1 MGFGKSHGFYKP
13 KAGGKDTKDP
23 SFHKQRYVIPR
34 AKSRKK
40 DEQLSH
46 HHAVRSPQKRARIEA
61 AVDLPCNVSPADAEP
76 FAEPSPVALPFPVA
90 EPLSTVELMPRE
102 LRSAKNNNK
111 KRKNYGKNSPTF
123 ILKLYICIFIV
134 ILKLLY
140 SEMYCT
146 FAYAIYRLFFF

>member
-1 MGFGKSHGFYKP
+1 MGFGKSHGFYKQ

-23 SFHKQRYVIPR
+23 SFHKQRYIIPR
-34 AKSRKK
+34 DKSRKK

-46 HHAVRSPQKRARIEA
+46 HHLVRSPQKRTRMEA
-61 AVDLPCNVSPADAEP
+61 AVDLPCDVFPVDAEP

-111 KRKNYGKNSPTF
+111 KRKKYGKNSPTF
-123 ILKLYICIFIV
+123 ILKDD
-134 ILKLLY
+134 
-140 SEMYCT
+140 
-146 FAYAIYRLFFF
+146 

>member
-1 MGFGKSHGFYKP
+1 MGFGKSHGFWKR

-23 SFHKQRYVIPR
+23 SFHKQRYIIPR

-61 AVDLPCNVSPADAEP
+61 AVDLPCDVSPADAEP
-76 FAEPSPVALPFPVA
+76 FAEPSPVA

-111 KRKNYGKNSPTF
+111 KRKNDGKNSPTF
-123 ILKLYICIFIV
+123 ILKLYICFFNCIFV
-134 ILKLLY
+134 
-140 SEMYCT
+140 
-146 FAYAIYRLFFF
+146 